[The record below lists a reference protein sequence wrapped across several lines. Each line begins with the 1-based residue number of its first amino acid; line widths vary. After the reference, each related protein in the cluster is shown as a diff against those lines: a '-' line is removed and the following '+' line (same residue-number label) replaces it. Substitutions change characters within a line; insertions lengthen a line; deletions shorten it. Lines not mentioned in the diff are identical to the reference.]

1 MSWHAQVKALEQEN
15 AILREA
21 LAESQKR
28 ISELERHVK
37 YLEWIIRQYHN
48 ENTPSSKQP
57 EWKKSPDR
65 LNKQPATQGKP
76 VGAPGDTR
84 PSPAIDEERVIR
96 LDDESYYGSPLD
108 YVTRVVAEVAPLSP
122 VRWTRFY
129 LARYIDPASGDVVTA
144 CYPDCPNVGTFGPNL
159 RGMIVM
165 LRERANLSEQQTA
178 RFLQNL
184 YGFDIT
190 AGTIEAE
197 LARTA
202 SALQPQY
209 AALGEAVNVAFVKHS
224 DETGQSVNGKH
235 WCVYCMSTEQNTYM
249 FAHEKKKADYI
260 KQLLDH
266 DQERVLVSD
275 GHSIYDWYHAKQ
287 RCWSH
292 ATRKDTWLFDEKQT
306 QERAFLHEVVSG
318 TYKTATELI
327 QKKPPGPEH
336 VWDVLFLRNRIEQG
350 AAYTWHDEPCRKVM
364 NYMRNALDDWFTF
377 MLVPGVPPTNNLNER
392 DIRKHVM
399 KRKNCGTFRSEQ
411 GLLNHCVILSVL
423 ESWKK
428 QGKNDHKTL
437 ISALKAYNA
446 KLNWAA

>member
-1 MSWHAQVKALEQEN
+1 MSWHARVKALEQEN
-15 AILREA
+15 ALLRGA

-28 ISELERHVK
+28 ISELERHVQ
-37 YLEWIIRQYHN
+37 YLEGIIRQLHN
-48 ENTPSSKQP
+48 ENTPSSMKP

-65 LNKQPATQGKP
+65 LNKQPTPLGKP

-96 LDDESYYGSPLD
+96 LDDESYYGLPQD
-108 YVTRVVAEVAPLSP
+108 YVTRIVADVAPLSP

-129 LARYIDPASGDVVTA
+129 LARYADPATGNLITVSH
-144 CYPDCPNVGTFGPNL
+144 PDCPAAGTFGPNL

-165 LRERANLSEQQTA
+165 LRERANLSEQQTTQ
-178 RFLQNL
+178 FLQNL

-209 AALGEAVNVAFVKHS
+209 AALGEAVNTALVKHS
-224 DETGQSVNGKH
+224 DETGQSVNGEH
-235 WCVYCMSTEQNTYM
+235 WSVYCMSTEQHTYL
-249 FAHEKKKADYI
+249 FANEKKRADHI
-260 KQLLDH
+260 KERLNH
-266 DQERVLVSD
+266 DWERVLVVD

-292 ATRKDTWLFDEKQT
+292 ATRKETWLLDEKKT
-306 QERAFLHEVVSG
+306 QERMFLHEVVSG
-318 TYKTATELI
+318 TYKTAIALLE
-327 QKKPPGPEH
+327 KKPPGPEH
-336 VWDVLFLRNRIEQG
+336 VWDVLFLRNRFEQ
-350 AAYTWHDEPCRKVM
+350 AAQYTWHDESCHKVM
-364 NYMRNALDDWFTF
+364 SYVHNALNDWFTF
-377 MLVPGVPPTNNLNER
+377 MLVPGVPSTNNLNER

-399 KRKNCGTFRSEQ
+399 KRKNCGSFRSEH
-411 GLLNHCVILSVL
+411 GLLNHCVLLSLL

-437 ISALKAYNA
+437 VDALKVHNA
-446 KLNWAA
+446 MVNWAA